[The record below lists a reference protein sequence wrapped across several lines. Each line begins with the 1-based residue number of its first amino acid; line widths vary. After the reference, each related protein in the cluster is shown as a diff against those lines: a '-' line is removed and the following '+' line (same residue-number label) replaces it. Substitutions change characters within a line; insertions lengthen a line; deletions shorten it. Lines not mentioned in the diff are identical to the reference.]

1 MVLCFFFL
9 DILIHPDLFWN
20 DGHNLPQR
28 TKQSIKCSVQ
38 NPLVKYLA
46 NWLPP
51 VCTNISPLA
60 RSVRIIKGCHKR
72 IYCNEEMGNAI
83 SAFKVKQTS
92 WVALQK
98 SGIKLYAYHS
108 RKVHVY
114 TTCCTDADQD
124 QKIEMDIHKI

>member
-1 MVLCFFFL
+1 
-9 DILIHPDLFWN
+9 
-20 DGHNLPQR
+20 
-28 TKQSIKCSVQ
+28 
-38 NPLVKYLA
+38 
-46 NWLPP
+46 
-51 VCTNISPLA
+51 
-60 RSVRIIKGCHKR
+60 
-72 IYCNEEMGNAI
+72 MGNAI

-124 QKIEMDIHKI
+124 QKIEMDIHKIWGKLQILHEIPEKNHKKKPFLTCVEGSQTWKNG